1 MGLTENPTNLPQKQ
15 AFKRC
20 RVGGRVRRHPR
31 TRRCLLKGCEK
42 CYRPRQASQRYCGA
56 ECQEAARAW
65 SRWKAQERYRGT
77 EGGREKRRGQCQRY
91 RERVR
96 ARRAQRGEAPET
108 AARVIPANFFWP
120 PAIDRDVTR
129 DSREAGDRPCNGS
142 ARGSAG
148 GRWSESGSG
157 NGDGG
162 RRGRNPHGTRFG
174 SGAGAGPPGP
184 VRKGDEE
191 MVLKY

>member
-1 MGLTENPTNLPQKQ
+1 MGLSESPTNLPQKQ
-15 AFKRC
+15 AAQRC

-42 CYRPRQASQRYCGA
+42 CYRPRQAWQRYCGA

-65 SRWKAQERYRGT
+65 SGWKAQERYRAT

-108 AARVIPANFFWP
+108 AARVIPANFFL
-120 PAIDRDVTR
+120 ATC
-129 DSREAGDRPCNGS
+129 DRPGCYERF
-142 ARGSAG
+142 ARSRRSPLQRFCSGECRRGLERVWERERRWRESQAG
-148 GRWSESGSG
+148 RA
-157 NGDGG
+157 
-162 RRGRNPHGTRFG
+162 RRGRPFPRTSRAAGTR
-174 SGAGAGPPGP
+174 SGWGMK
-184 VRKGDEE
+184 R
-191 MVLKY
+191 